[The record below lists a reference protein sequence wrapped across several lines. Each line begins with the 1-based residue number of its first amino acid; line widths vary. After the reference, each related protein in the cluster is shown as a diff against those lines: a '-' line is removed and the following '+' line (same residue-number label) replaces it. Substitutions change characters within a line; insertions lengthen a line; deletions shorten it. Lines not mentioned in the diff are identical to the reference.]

1 MRRRKK
7 QVEDAVERAMG
18 RASDMRENV
27 RDTVD
32 SVRGNVRET
41 VDTVRDNVRGT
52 VDSVKPKLRGWLHLG
67 TFPASIVAG
76 FVLVAFSPTLEAR
89 VATAVFAMTAILLFG
104 VSATYHRGSWGPRAH
119 AVLKRLDHSN
129 IFLIIAGTYTP
140 FATLLLDNAGGRTLL
155 WLVWAGALVGVL
167 FRVFWSDAP
176 RWLYTPVYVA
186 LGWVAVFY
194 LPEILRH
201 GGVAVLV
208 LLLVGGLFYTVGGI
222 VYAAK
227 RPDPSPRW
235 FGFHEVFHA
244 FTLVAFVVHYIAV
257 SFVAY
262 SAG

>member
-1 MRRRKK
+1 
-7 QVEDAVERAMG
+7 MG